1 MVMNRKGQTALI
13 ALMVGIMVFMMAM
26 IFIAPISDVI
36 SETRNETQLDCS
48 QLNGT
53 ISDGQKATCLIVD
66 LILPY
71 FIAVIIATAGALI
84 SARFLV

>member
-36 SETRNETQLDCS
+36 SETRNETALDCA